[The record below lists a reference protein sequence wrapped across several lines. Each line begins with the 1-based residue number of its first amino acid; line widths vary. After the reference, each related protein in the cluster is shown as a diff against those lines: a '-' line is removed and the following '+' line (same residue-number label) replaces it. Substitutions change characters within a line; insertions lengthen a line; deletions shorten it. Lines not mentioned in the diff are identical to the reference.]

1 MKTAFLVFFLS
12 IGWVAVVNAQ
22 LLSEQFE
29 CDDGSLTT
37 NPDWAGH
44 SGKQGDLLVADGKA
58 ILQHGT
64 STEDVSINFARVNSG
79 IVSATFDIV
88 VDDDKRIRGTDFEY
102 FAHFCTSKGNH
113 FRSRVDVQKSPD
125 MMFDYTLGISST
137 TGTSEATL
145 CQNFLFGEVV
155 SVTLQF
161 DIAAGIG
168 SLTVEGETIHGT
180 SSALG
185 ETINRFA
192 LRQSDSSSDE
202 RIKVDNLVIEDIQP
216 DE

>member
-1 MKTAFLVFFLS
+1 MKTVFLAFCLNIVWAS
-12 IGWVAVVNAQ
+12 VVNAQ
-22 LLSEQFE
+22 LLAEQFE
-29 CDDGSLTT
+29 YDDGSLTAT
-37 NPDWAGH
+37 LGWSTH
-44 SGKQGDLLVADGKA
+44 SGKQGDLLVVDGEA

-64 STEDVSINFARVNSG
+64 STEDVSVSFIGVNSG

-113 FRSRVDVQKSPD
+113 YRSRVDVQKSPD

-137 TGTSEATL
+137 TGTAEATL
-145 CQNFLFGEVV
+145 SQGFVFGEVV

-161 DIAAGIG
+161 DIDSGIG
-168 SLTVEGETIHGT
+168 SLTVDGETINGT
-180 SSALG
+180 STALG

>member
-1 MKTAFLVFFLS
+1 MKTVFLVFCLS
-12 IGWVAVVNAQ
+12 IVWATVVNAQ

-29 CDDGSLTT
+29 YDDGSLTA
-37 NPDWAGH
+37 NPDWVTH
-44 SGKQGDLLVADGKA
+44 SGKQGDLLVADGEA

-64 STEDVSINFARVNSG
+64 STEDVNISFLNVNSG
-79 IVSATFDIV
+79 AVSATFDIV
-88 VDDDKRIRGTDFEY
+88 VDGEERIRGTDFEY
-102 FAHFCTSKGNH
+102 FAHFCTSHGNH
-113 FRSRVDVQKSPD
+113 FRSRVDVQKPSD
-125 MMFDYTLGISST
+125 LMFDYTLGISST
-137 TGTSEATL
+137 TGTAEATL
-145 CQNFLFGEVV
+145 SQGFVFGEVV

-161 DIAAGIG
+161 DIDSGIG
-168 SLTVEGETIHGT
+168 SLTVDGETINGT
-180 SSALG
+180 STALG

>member
-12 IGWVAVVNAQ
+12 IGWVPVVNAQ
-22 LLSEQFE
+22 LLAEQFE
-29 CDDGSLTT
+29 YDDGSLTAT
-37 NPDWAGH
+37 LGWSTH
-44 SGKQGDLLVADGKA
+44 SGKQGDLLVVDGEA

-64 STEDVSINFARVNSG
+64 STEDVSVSFIGVNSG

-113 FRSRVDVQKSPD
+113 FRSRVDVQNSPD

-202 RIKVDNLVIEDIQP
+202 RIKVDNLVIEHIES